1 MHDRFLDGLSDYL
14 IRLSR
19 VPGLGFL
26 ERHATAATWLKHD
39 IEGYLGDIGE
49 KQQGLEEGYELLQE
63 TFGKKKKAGET
74 PAGAKAGA
82 EVTAPGQVDAGQADA
97 GQAAT
102 GPADA
107 EEQSPTPASALQ
119 AKRAQT
125 KSLRATPAKS
135 TDAQFKQ
142 KLMMKTIKR
151 RRY

>member
-63 TFGKKKKAGET
+63 TFGKKN
-74 PAGAKAGA
+74 KAGA
-82 EVTAPGQVDAGQADA
+82 EVTAPGQADA

>member
-82 EVTAPGQVDAGQADA
+82 EVTAPGQADA

>member
-63 TFGKKKKAGET
+63 TFGKKN
-74 PAGAKAGA
+74 KAGA

>member
-63 TFGKKKKAGET
+63 TFGKKN
-74 PAGAKAGA
+74 KAGA
-82 EVTAPGQVDAGQADA
+82 EVTAPGQVDAGQADAGQADA